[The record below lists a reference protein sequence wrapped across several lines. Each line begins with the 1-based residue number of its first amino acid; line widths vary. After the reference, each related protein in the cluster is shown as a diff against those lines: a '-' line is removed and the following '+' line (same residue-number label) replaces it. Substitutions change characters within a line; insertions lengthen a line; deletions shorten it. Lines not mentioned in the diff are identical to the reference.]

1 MIPPTVTPTTGSTTL
16 SPYSI
21 NLAMT
26 TSEPNSSPLP
36 PTPPHQPGINPSS
49 LKGIHNLR
57 ERLLII
63 PTDLPSICGCCSI
76 PPLHMG
82 HEASCFDVYK
92 DIKSHIL
99 HEAVLVDAYKDMN
112 PQEEVRVPNDI
123 ITYSESESLQESQVK
138 PESPSDTALTLPA
151 HNTLPRS
158 IPSLESFP
166 NPLPGNL
173 TSCPPVELIFARGTG
188 EPSGLGRIGRA
199 LYIELMREYPNMTA
213 YGVFYDASAYKGK
226 VISSGRLEEG
236 GKDIEGRVGMWV
248 ELEGEQG
255 QCKETRI
262 VLGGFSLGAAVLQK
276 TKLTPEE
283 QERVDAVVIF
293 GYPWNLRPHKHAQ
306 YPLDSEKVWTKC
318 IPQDPV
324 CNFESIF
331 TDGTF
336 VAHKGYVD
344 YVEEA
349 VEFIRKKVRKV
360 ENQEENGHFSMLMG
374 F

>member
-21 NLAMT
+21 NLAVT
-26 TSEPNSSPLP
+26 TSEQDSSPLP
-36 PTPPHQPGINPSS
+36 PTPPHQPGIDPAS
-49 LKGIHNLR
+49 LKGILN
-57 ERLLII
+57 
-63 PTDLPSICGCCSI
+63 
-76 PPLHMG
+76 
-82 HEASCFDVYK
+82 
-92 DIKSHIL
+92 
-99 HEAVLVDAYKDMN
+99 
-112 PQEEVRVPNDI
+112 
-123 ITYSESESLQESQVK
+123 ESQEK
-138 PESPSDTALTLPA
+138 PESPSNTALTLPA
-151 HNTLPRS
+151 HNTFPRS
-158 IPSLESFP
+158 IASIESFP

-188 EPSGLGRIGRA
+188 ESSGLGRIGIA
-199 LYIELMREYPNMTA
+199 LYTELMKEYPDMTA

-226 VISSGRLEEG
+226 LISGGKLEEG

-248 ELEGEQG
+248 KLEVERG

-276 TKLTPEE
+276 TKLSPEE

-293 GYPWNLRPHKHAQ
+293 GYPWKLRPHKRAQ

-318 IPQDPV
+318 IHQDPV
-324 CNFESIF
+324 CNVESIL

-336 VAHKGYVD
+336 VAHKGYVE

-349 VEFIRKKVRKV
+349 VEFIRKKVQKV
-360 ENQEENGHFSMLMG
+360 GN
-374 F
+374 